1 MQQILA
7 KVVSNQPVLPNVN
20 VIWFSAPEI
29 AGEIKPGQFMMVRC
43 GEGYDPYL
51 RRPISVHR
59 MAANGDAKEPGFGLL
74 IGIGGTATSW
84 LASRRAGDEVDVI
97 GPLGHGFTIDA
108 SAESLLLIGGGFG
121 VAPLIG
127 LAEAARNLDRKVNL
141 LLGARDANS
150 VYPADLLPEGVEMHV
165 VTAEGNGDGERS
177 GFVTDHIGEFLGQA
191 GQVFA
196 CGPRPM
202 YRSLAAE
209 IDRHRF
215 QGSVQVLMEERMACG
230 VGTCGS
236 CLIDTRFGQQTVCLD
251 GPMFELRDLSL

>member
-7 KVVSNQPVLPNVN
+7 KVVSNRPVLPKVN

-29 AGEIKPGQFMMVRC
+29 AGEIRPGQFMMVRC
-43 GEGYDPYL
+43 GEGFDPYL

-59 MAANGDAKEPGFGLL
+59 TAANGDAQEPGFGLL
-74 IGIGGTATSW
+74 IGIGGIATSW

-97 GPLGHGFTIDA
+97 GPLGRGFAIDD
-108 SAESLLLIGGGFG
+108 SARSLLLIGGGFG

-127 LAEAARNLDRKVNL
+127 LAEAARYLDRDVSL
-141 LLGARDANS
+141 LLGARDANAA
-150 VYPADLLPEGVEMHV
+150 YPAHLLPEGVEMHV

-177 GFVTDHIGEFLGQA
+177 GLVTDHVGEFLSQA
-191 GQVFA
+191 DQLFA

-202 YRSLAAE
+202 YWSLAAE
-209 IDRHRF
+209 VARHRF
-215 QGSVQVLMEERMACG
+215 DGSVQVLMEERMACG

-236 CLIDTRFGQQTVCLD
+236 CLIDTKFGQQTVCLD